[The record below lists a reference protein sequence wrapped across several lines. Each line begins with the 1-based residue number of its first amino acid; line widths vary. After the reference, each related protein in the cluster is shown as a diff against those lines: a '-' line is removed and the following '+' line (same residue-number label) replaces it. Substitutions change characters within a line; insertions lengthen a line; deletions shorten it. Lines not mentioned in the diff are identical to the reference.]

1 MDTSENP
8 ATASITAAAWTA
20 EDATARPAK
29 RREKQSVRSTAK
41 RVAEAEELLR
51 KRKLKLREEQELMV
65 LRRIA
70 AERLG
75 SDWSSKTRNAIF
87 DALIADFALA

>member
-1 MDTSENP
+1 MDTFEN
-8 ATASITAAAWTA
+8 TAASPHGSTGRVETSA
-20 EDATARPAK
+20 PGQ
-29 RREKQSVRSTAK
+29 EKQRARSAVSSTAK

-51 KRKLKLREEQELMV
+51 KRRAKLREEQELTV

-75 SDWSSKTRNAIF
+75 SNWSAKNRSVIF
-87 DALIADFALA
+87 DALITAYDL

>member
-1 MDTSENP
+1 MDTF
-8 ATASITAAAWTA
+8 TAPPNISTGSVEASG
-20 EDATARPAK
+20 ARPEK
-29 RREKQSVRSTAK
+29 RRAKLAVSSTAK

-51 KRKLKLREEQELMV
+51 KRRLKLREEQELMV

-87 DALIADFALA
+87 DALIVDFAVA